1 MVELFRLLMSRKAI
15 TMRKIKEVLRLR
27 FECGLSLNAIAR
39 ALALSKG
46 AVAKYDALAK
56 AAQLDWASVQSLTEE
71 QLASRLLPPQQIMPS
86 QNHFAPIDFILVN
99 QAMKQKGLTLQ
110 LLWGEYCEAATQKPY
125 GYTSFCIHY
134 GAYLKTL
141 KPSMRQ
147 VHKAGEKMFVD
158 YAGPTIPIIDALTGQ
173 ITQAQIFVAVLGA
186 SNYTFALATATQKT
200 ADWLLGHRKAFEYFG
215 GVTQVIVPDNPKSL
229 VANPDRY
236 EPQVGR
242 SYAEFAA
249 HYSCAVVPARPRKPQ
264 DKSKVEV
271 GVQVVERWILAR
283 LRHQQFFSLA
293 DLNKAIAHL
302 LEELNTRP
310 FKKLPGNRR
319 SAFEAIDQSALKPL
333 PTKPFEMGS
342 WKKARVGVDYHVEL
356 ERHYYSVPYQYA
368 RKAVELRYTASVV
381 EVLCEGKRIAAHP
394 RVTRVG
400 YEQGLS
406 SQTTVAQHMPK
417 THQAHLG
424 WSSERLTAWG
434 KAIGASTQALVAHLL
449 HQKAYPELGYRA
461 CLGLLNLSKTYGKE
475 RLEAACTIAVANCAM
490 TQKSVRNILAT
501 KLDLAPAN
509 KTTPNKKSAQ
519 QLPLHE
525 NVRGSQYYH

>member
-1 MVELFRLLMSRKAI
+1 MSRKPI

-27 FECGLSLNAIAR
+27 FECHLSMQAIAR
-39 ALALSKG
+39 SLELSKG
-46 AVAKYDALAK
+46 VVVKYC
-56 AAQLDWASVQSLTEE
+56 
-71 QLASRLLPPQQIMPS
+71 QLAGAANIDWKSAQEWDEARLRSALMPS
-86 QNHFAPIDFILVN
+86 APELTRAMPYALPNFAQVHQELKN
-99 QAMKQKGLTLQ
+99 KCMTLQ
-110 LLWGEYCEAATQKPY
+110 LLWHEYATSTTDKTYSYSAFCE
-125 GYTSFCIHY
+125 HY
-134 GAYLKTL
+134 GRFTKTL
-141 KPSMRQ
+141 KLSMRQ

-186 SNYTFALATATQKT
+186 SNYTFALATNTQKT

-215 GVTQVIVPDNPKSL
+215 GVAQVIVPDNPKSL

-242 SYAEFAA
+242 SYTEFAA
-249 HYSCAVVPARPRKPQ
+249 HYGCAVIPARPRKPQ
-264 DKSKVEV
+264 DKGKVEV

-293 DLNKAIAHL
+293 DLNIAIADL

-310 FKKLPGNRR
+310 FNKLPGNRK
-319 SAFEAIDQSALKPL
+319 SAFEAIDKPALKAL
-333 PTKPFEMGS
+333 PATVFEMCS
-342 WKKARVGVDYHVEL
+342 WKKARVGIDYHVEL
-356 ERHYYSVPYQYA
+356 EHHYYSVPYQYA

-381 EVLCEGKRIAAHP
+381 EVLCDGKRIAAHQ
-394 RVTRVG
+394 RVTRIG
-400 YEQGLS
+400 YSHGLS

-417 THQAHLG
+417 AHGAHQQ
-424 WSSERLTAWG
+424 WSPQRLLNWG
-434 KAIGASTQALVAHLL
+434 ADIGASTQLLVAHLL

-461 CLGLLNLSKTYGKE
+461 CLGLLNLSKAYGKE
-475 RLEAACTIAVANCAM
+475 RLEAACTIAVANQAM

-501 KLDLAPAN
+501 KLDLAKAG
-509 KTTPNKKSAQ
+509 KASPNKKSAQ

-525 NVRGSQYYH
+525 NVRGPRYYH

>member
-1 MVELFRLLMSRKAI
+1 MSSKAI

-39 ALALSKG
+39 ALELSKG
-46 AVAKYDALAK
+46 AVAKYDALAR
-56 AAQLDWASVQSLTEE
+56 AAQLDWASIEPLTEE
-71 QLASRLLPPQQIMPS
+71 QLAKRLLPPQAMVPG
-86 QNHFAPIDFILVN
+86 QNQFAPIDFILVN
-99 QAMKQKGLTLQ
+99 QEMKKKGLTLQ

-134 GAYLKTL
+134 AAFAKTL

-147 VHKAGEKMFVD
+147 IHKAGEKCFVD
-158 YAGPTIPIIDALTGQ
+158 YAGPTIPIIDVLTGE
-173 ITQAQIFVAVLGA
+173 ITRAQIFVAVLGA
-186 SNYTFALATATQKT
+186 SSYTFALATRAQKT
-200 ADWLLGHRKAFEYFG
+200 EDWLLGQRKAFEYFG
-215 GVTQVIVPDNPKSL
+215 GVTQVIVPDNPRSL

-249 HYSCAVVPARPRKPQ
+249 HYGCAVIPARPRKPQ

-293 DLNKAIAHL
+293 DLNIAIAHL

-319 SAFEAIDQSALKPL
+319 SAFEAIDKPALKSL
-333 PTKPFEMGS
+333 PATIFESCS
-342 WKKARVGVDYHVEL
+342 WKKAKVGIDYHVEL
-356 ERHYYSVPYQYA
+356 EHHYYSVPYQYA
-368 RKAVELRYTASVV
+368 RKAVELRVTPTVV
-381 EVLCEGKRIAAHP
+381 EILCEGKRIAAHV
-394 RVTRVG
+394 RVMRTG
-400 YEQGLS
+400 YSHGLS
-406 SQTTVAQHMPK
+406 SQTTVPEHMPK
-417 THQAHLG
+417 AHEAHLE
-424 WSSERLTAWG
+424 WSSERLLNWG
-434 KAIGASTQALVAHLL
+434 QGIGAFTQSLVSHLL
-449 HQKAYPELGYRA
+449 HQKAYPELAYRA
-461 CLGLLNLSKTYGKE
+461 CLGLLNLSKSYGKE
-475 RLEAACTIAVANCAM
+475 RLEAACAIAVANNAM

-501 KLDLAPAN
+501 KLDLAKAG
-509 KTTPNKKSAQ
+509 KVTANKKSSQ

-525 NVRGSQYYH
+525 NVRGPKYYH